1 MVFASLVFL
10 YLYLPLFLLLYFVV
24 ARTLSLKNLLIVAFS
39 LFFYGWGEPL
49 WISLLIFATTFDY
62 VAARLIGHWR
72 VATPKRA
79 KVALVVS
86 ILSNLS
92 ILAVFKYS
100 GLIVATINDA
110 TNAGLTAPGFSLP
123 VGISFYTFHT
133 INYVV
138 DVYRG
143 EVPAQ
148 RSYLKMLLFV
158 SLFPQLV
165 AGPIVRYVHVANDI
179 DQRTHSWDNFS
190 RGLTRVCIGLFK
202 KVCIANVAGEL
213 VAKYLEGDVAALS
226 VGEAWLGLVMFTVQ
240 IYFDFSGYSDMA
252 IGLGL
257 MMGFHI
263 RENFQHPY
271 VARSVTDFWRRWHI
285 SLSSFFRDYVYI
297 PLGGKNHRPYRNL
310 FIVWALTG
318 LWHGASWNF
327 MLWGLYFGVLIA
339 VERIFLARLLE
350 KVPRVL
356 QHSYLMF
363 IVIVGWA
370 LFYFTD
376 FARLA
381 TFLKVAFGAA
391 GAPLAAGDV
400 GGVVIDHA
408 YWLALTV
415 VCCLPLAGPARE
427 RLEKVLGPAVFGTAT
442 IVFNV
447 SVLLFA
453 TAMLVGKSYNP
464 FLYFR
469 F

>member
-10 YLYLPLFLLLYFVV
+10 YLFLPLFLLLYFSF
-24 ARTLSLKNLLIVAFS
+24 RRQGTKNTLIVLAS

-49 WISLLIFATTFDY
+49 WITLLIFATTFDY
-62 VAARLIGHWR
+62 AIARIIERTRGT
-72 VATPKRA
+72 ARA
-79 KVALVVS
+79 KTALVAS
-86 ILSNLS
+86 LISNLG

-100 GLIVATINDA
+100 GLITETVNGVAGTH
-110 TNAGLTAPGFSLP
+110 LVAPGFSLP

-143 EVPAQ
+143 EVAAQ

-165 AGPIVRYVHVANDI
+165 AGPIVRYVHVADDI
-179 DQRTHSWDNFS
+179 DHRTHTWDQVA
-190 RGLTRVCIGLFK
+190 RGLTRMCIGLFK

-213 VAKYLEGDVAALS
+213 VAKYLDGDLTTLS
-226 VGEAWLGLVMFTVQ
+226 VAEAWLGILMFTVQ

-257 MMGFHI
+257 VLGFHI
-263 RENFQHPY
+263 RENFNQPY
-271 VARSVTDFWRRWHI
+271 IARSVTDFWRRWHI

-297 PLGGKNHRPYRNL
+297 PLGGKAHLRNL
-310 FIVWALTG
+310 FIVWGLTG

-327 MLWGLYFGVLIA
+327 ILWGLYYGVLIA
-339 VERIFLARLLE
+339 LERLFLGRVLDVL
-350 KVPRVL
+350 PRVL
-356 QHSYLMF
+356 QHLYLMF
-363 IVIVGWA
+363 VVVIGWA

-376 FARLA
+376 FARLG
-381 TFLKVAFGAA
+381 AFIAVLFRWHGAA
-391 GAPLAAGDV
+391 LASADV
-400 GGVVIDHA
+400 GGVIRAHVC
-408 YWLALTV
+408 WLALTLAMLLPVGAAVRRLV
-415 VCCLPLAGPARE
+415 VRLPPTLLGVGLVAFNLAI
-427 RLEKVLGPAVFGTAT
+427 VLT
-442 IVFNV
+442 
-447 SVLLFA
+447 A

>member
-10 YLYLPLFLLLYFVV
+10 YLFLPLFLLLYFSV
-24 ARTLSLKNLLIVAFS
+24 RHQGWRNSLIVVFS
-39 LFFYGWGEPL
+39 LFFYGWGEPV
-49 WISLLIFATTFDY
+49 WISLLLFATSFDY
-62 VAARLIGHWR
+62 VVARIIGSCR
-72 VATPKRA
+72 GTPRA
-79 KVALVVS
+79 KVALVIS
-86 ILSNLS
+86 LISNLG

-100 GLIVATINDA
+100 DLIVRTVNDV
-110 TNAGLTAPGFSLP
+110 AGAHLIAPGFGLP

-143 EVPAQ
+143 EVAPQ

-165 AGPIVRYVHVANDI
+165 AGPIVRYVHVADDI
-179 DQRTHSWDNFS
+179 DHRTTSWELVS
-190 RGLTRVCIGLFK
+190 KGLTRVCFGLFK

-213 VAKYLEGDVAALS
+213 VHKYLDGDLALLTVAEGWFGLS
-226 VGEAWLGLVMFTVQ
+226 MFTVQ

-257 MMGFHI
+257 IMGFHI
-263 RENFQHPY
+263 RENFNHPY
-271 VARSVTDFWRRWHI
+271 VARSVSDFWRRWHI

-339 VERIFLARLLE
+339 AERIFLARLLE
-350 KVPRVL
+350 RLPRVL
-356 QHSYLMF
+356 QHAWLLF
-363 IVIVGWA
+363 LVVVGWA

-376 FARLA
+376 FSRLA
-381 TFLKVAFGAA
+381 AFTAVLFGATDTA
-391 GAPLAAGDV
+391 LVGNDVVVVVVEHAFWIVLTILLCMPVGAWLKEKIGPPHGAL
-400 GGVVIDHA
+400 VV
-408 YWLALTV
+408 V
-415 VCCLPLAGPARE
+415 VNVAIL
-427 RLEKVLGPAVFGTAT
+427 VLCT
-442 IVFNV
+442 
-447 SVLLFA
+447 SL
-453 TAMLVGKSYNP
+453 LVGKSYNP